1 MLEKGTGL
9 MDDVTRKAVEQR
21 AYEIW
26 QEAGW
31 PEGTGLAHWLQ
42 AELELG
48 VIRAVEP
55 NDPFVTLHAL
65 ATATSGKGGRL

>member
-1 MLEKGTGL
+1 MVEKGTGL

-31 PEGTGLAHWLQ
+31 PKGTGLAHWLQ

-48 VIRAVEP
+48 VIGAVEP
-55 NDPFVTLHAL
+55 TDPFVTLHVF
-65 ATATSGKGGRL
+65 ATATSGEDGGL